1 MAVMNVY
8 EQYFSAELV
17 FNGVERRAAKV
28 ALIATSEDGKIKYDA
43 GVSFFPHRDEEDYA
57 VSYDAWFERELFS
70 APGRRS
76 RKREAKLMETF
87 RAEIDA
93 LAEEAGGKVFW
104 DEPLREAQM
113 G

>member
-1 MAVMNVY
+1 MKVINVY
-8 EQYFSAELV
+8 EQYFAAEGEY
-17 FNGVERRAAKV
+17 NGVPRKG
-28 ALIATSEDGKIKYDA
+28 ALVMLTSTSENGTIKYVA
-43 GVSFFPHRDEEDYA
+43 AVSFFPHRDEEAYA